1 MILLNCLFI
10 TSLLIDSKL
19 STTDNDI
26 SLSNKLYYFPENQT
40 YTRPISNLIIWKT
53 LLEYLKKEHF
63 ITIDDLVNEFT
74 FLSREDIIKSC
85 KTKITNDNNI
95 YFYDFNKFMLSIVDK
110 DYQKLLSLLK
120 TDYLKTPSD
129 WSTISSETSSITSL
143 ELNQDII
150 DLDKIESNKEI
161 KVQFFNPKNIN
172 IEIKN
177 MPKNIEKYPIT
188 INPLF
193 HPIKL
198 KIKEISEQPKQL
210 ALLEEISEQTKQLE
224 LSPRKVS
231 EQPKQLELSPREV
244 SEQPK
249 KIELSPKEIKIEPS
263 NNINPNLKSR
273 TRYTRQSKNY
283 KKTNSENNKAYSWY
297 LEYIMY
303 CYKYIENCITNCTF
317 YKKIEV
323 PIWVKKYF

>member
-19 STTDNDI
+19 STIDNDI
-26 SLSNKLYYFPENQT
+26 NASNKLYYFPENQT
-40 YTRPISNLIIWKT
+40 YSRPISNLIIWKT

-85 KTKITNDNNI
+85 KTKITTDNNI

-177 MPKNIEKYPIT
+177 TPKNIDKYPIT

-198 KIKEISEQPKQL
+198 KIKEISEPPKQL
-210 ALLEEISEQTKQLE
+210 ALLEEISEQPKK
-224 LSPRKVS
+224 LSPSEVS
-231 EQPKQLELSPREV
+231 EQPKQLELSPSEV
-244 SEQPK
+244 LEQPK
-249 KIELSPKEIKIEPS
+249 KIAMSPKEIKIEPS

-317 YKKIEV
+317 YKKIDV